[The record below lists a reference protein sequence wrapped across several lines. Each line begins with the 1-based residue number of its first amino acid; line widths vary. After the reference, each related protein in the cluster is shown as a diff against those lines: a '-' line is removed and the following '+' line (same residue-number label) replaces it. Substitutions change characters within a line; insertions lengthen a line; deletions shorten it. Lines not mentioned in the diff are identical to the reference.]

1 MKTKP
6 TFLQVKAVD
15 NVLSGNFKSVAA
27 AMREAGY
34 SESTSFHALEK
45 LGRSKGIQAYL
56 KLLGAD
62 ALKLWGITIEE
73 KVAHVYLDGLDAEK
87 PSRRKDI
94 KQPDWKVRLASAD
107 KINEFLGWVSK

>member
-15 NVLSGNFKSVAA
+15 NILSGNFKSVAA

-45 LGRSKGIQAYL
+45 LGKSKGIQAYL

-62 ALKLWGITIEE
+62 AIKRWGITIEE
-73 KVAHVYLDGLDAEK
+73 KVAHVYLDGLDAER
-87 PSRRKDI
+87 PSRRKDV
-94 KQPDWKVRLASAD
+94 QYPDWKTRLVSAD
-107 KINEFLGWVSK
+107 KISEFLGWVSK